1 MKEGVTLFCPKCG
14 NPVSKDDNFCAS
26 CGHNLKDVKINIT
39 PNKKSFEDTNKV
51 KKVSEHTRVFNPR
64 SLDAIDTTDELKNI
78 IDEVD
83 RKISKNI
90 KDYENNNL
98 QSKSTINNDKKIKNK
113 SKESSNNSKVE
124 KKDLL
129 NKDTS
134 KTLDKNEENKINN
147 NFFDDLDDKSSS
159 NQMSQKE
166 LVRRVQEEL
175 KKSNF
180 DEENKKKTSSDK
192 NRDSKSTLDNSFENF
207 DYQNNDNKSSKKFS
221 IKEKW
226 NNFIREDDDEFSIF
240 ADLRDNTKKKEDTR
254 NLEISKSV
262 EDTDK
267 SFENT
272 LSTPKIDIE
281 NAIKKSEEEKKKSK
295 KDSKIF
301 NSNSK
306 SDLSNL
312 NDLKVSNSDNKN
324 KLSKNK
330 EDSLKKSSKTENI
343 IESSKNKEKDDSNKK
358 KNIKELFSFNDKG
371 EKPVKDKEKV
381 TSNVEKSFEK
391 NISQKANKLESKI
404 SNSSQGI
411 DKALNYIEK
420 ITEKLSDYIGYF
432 GSKESKIVIAAGIL
446 LNAIMLFMGSGSFK
460 LILILFLLLKLVFD
474 YFEFYVPFNIA
485 TERDNINTSYP
496 EVRKNALINWIICKV
511 VLFIGFIISP
521 FGGFFKYNM
530 LQALTAMPLATL
542 ILICLSLLIAITL
555 YRDSFVGKSKINFI
569 GWYAIAFT
577 LFELLFKMIWFIINF
592 IFVTLF

>member
-51 KKVSEHTRVFNPR
+51 KKVSEHTRVFNPK

-98 QSKSTINNDKKIKNK
+98 QSKSTINNDKILKNK
-113 SKESSNNSKVE
+113 NKESLNNLKVE
-124 KKDLL
+124 KKEIL

-134 KTLDKNEENKINN
+134 KTLDTNEENKINN
-147 NFFDDLDDKSSS
+147 KFFDDLDDKSSS

-175 KKSNF
+175 KKSKY
-180 DEENKKKTSSDK
+180 DEVNKKKAPSDK
-192 NRDSKSTLDNSFENF
+192 NKDSKSTLDNSFENF
-207 DYQNNDNKSSKKFS
+207 DNQNNDNKSSKKFS

-226 NNFIREDDDEFSIF
+226 NNFIREDDDEYSIF
-240 ADLRDNTKKKEDTR
+240 ADLRDDTKKKEDTR

-262 EDTDK
+262 EDTDR

-281 NAIKKSEEEKKKSK
+281 NAIKQSEEEKSK

-306 SDLSNL
+306 SEVSNL
-312 NDLKVSNSDNKN
+312 KDLTDSNAENKKDLN
-324 KLSKNK
+324 HNK
-330 EDSLKKSSKTENI
+330 EDSLKKSSKTGNK
-343 IESSKNKEKDDSNKK
+343 IESSKNKEKDKVNKK
-358 KNIKELFSFNDKG
+358 KNVKELFSFKDKG

-381 TSNVEKSFEK
+381 TSNVEKSIEK

-411 DKALNYIEK
+411 DKALNFIEK
-420 ITEKLSDYIGYF
+420 ITGKLSDYIGSF
-432 GSKESKIVIAAGIL
+432 GSKESKIVIATGIL
-446 LNAIMLFMGSGSFK
+446 LNAIMLFIGSGSLKF
-460 LILILFLLLKLVFD
+460 ILFLFLLLKIVFD
-474 YFEFYVPFNIA
+474 YFEFYIPLNIA
-485 TERDNINTSYP
+485 TERDNIDTSYP

-511 VLFIGFIISP
+511 VLFLGFIISP

-542 ILICLSLLIAITL
+542 ILIGLSLLISITL
-555 YRDSFVGKSKINFI
+555 YRDSFVGRSKINFI

>member
-98 QSKSTINNDKKIKNK
+98 QSKSTINDDKKIKNK

-124 KKDLL
+124 KRGLL
-129 NKDTS
+129 KKDTS

-147 NFFDDLDDKSSS
+147 NFFDDLDDKSTS

-240 ADLRDNTKKKEDTR
+240 ADLRDDTKKKEDTR

-330 EDSLKKSSKTENI
+330 EDSLKKSSKTENK
-343 IESSKNKEKDDSNKK
+343 IEYGENKEKNKLK
-358 KNIKELFSFNDKG
+358 EKENLKELFSFNDKG

-411 DKALNYIEK
+411 DKALNFIEK
-420 ITEKLSDYIGYF
+420 ITEKLSDYIGSF
-432 GSKESKIVIAAGIL
+432 GSKESKIVIATGIV
-446 LNAIMLFMGSGSFK
+446 LNAIMLFIGSGSFK

-474 YFEFYVPFNIA
+474 YFEFYIPLNIA
-485 TERDNINTSYP
+485 TERDNIDTSYP
-496 EVRKNALINWIICKV
+496 EVRKYALINWIICKL
-511 VLFIGFIISP
+511 VLFVGFIISP

-542 ILICLSLLIAITL
+542 ILIGLSLLIAITL
-555 YRDSFVGKSKINFI
+555 YRDSFVGRSKINFI

>member
-26 CGHNLKDVKINIT
+26 CGNNLKDVKINIT
-39 PNKKSFEDTNKV
+39 PNKKSFEDTHKV

-90 KDYENNNL
+90 KDYENKNL
-98 QSKSTINNDKKIKNK
+98 QSKSANNKDKKINKTEEKTSEIAKKDKLNKNQIK
-113 SKESSNNSKVE
+113 NLDKIDDKKIDNDFFDEINEDTSSNK
-124 KKDLL
+124 
-129 NKDTS
+129 
-134 KTLDKNEENKINN
+134 
-147 NFFDDLDDKSSS
+147 
-159 NQMSQKE
+159 MSQKE

-180 DEENKKKTSSDK
+180 DKENNNSSNSINSSKVPSDDLFEDSKNKNSDK
-192 NRDSKSTLDNSFENF
+192 S
-207 DYQNNDNKSSKKFS
+207 SSKKFS
-221 IKEKW
+221 LKEKW
-226 NNFIREDDDEFSIF
+226 NNFIREDDDEYSIF
-240 ADLRDNTKKKEDTR
+240 ADLKDDTKKKEDTR

-262 EDTDK
+262 EDTDR

-281 NAIKKSEEEKKKSK
+281 NAIKKSEEENKKSNT
-295 KDSKIF
+295 DSKIF
-301 NSNSK
+301 NVNSKSK
-306 SDLSNL
+306 SDLNNL
-312 NDLKVSNSDNKN
+312 NDSKINNEKN
-324 KLSKNK
+324 KTSINDANREAKINQSFD
-330 EDSLKKSSKTENI
+330 ENDKTKDIKYPE
-343 IESSKNKEKDDSNKK
+343 KEKSDKK
-358 KNIKELFSFNDKG
+358 KNLKELFSFKDKG

-381 TSNVEKSFEK
+381 TSDVEKRVE
-391 NISQKANKLESKI
+391 NKLSDKI
-404 SNSSQGI
+404 NKKEAKFSSHEGI
-411 DKALNYIEK
+411 DKLLVSLEK
-420 ITEKLSDYIGYF
+420 ITDKFSDYIGYF
-432 GSKESKIVIAAGIL
+432 GSKESKIIIGLGTL
-446 LNAIMLFMGSGSFK
+446 LNAIMLLIGSGTFK
-460 LILILFLLLKLVFD
+460 LILILFLLLKLAFD
-474 YFEFYVPFNIA
+474 YFEFYIPLNIA
-485 TERDNINTSYP
+485 TERDNIDTSYP
-496 EVRKNALINWIICKV
+496 EVRKFALINWIICKI

-542 ILICLSLLIAITL
+542 ILIALSLLIAISL
-555 YRDSFVGKSKINFI
+555 YKDNFIAKSKINFI